1 MHLSGIFQLHFQFSQ
16 YPWCGQLLRFPYL
29 MTVTHLS
36 ECGKE
41 KLKNWHVIVNSW
53 NPDDLS
59 KMHLGLAGLLHFVRN
74 DGILDSRHCNKAS
87 AASEARQ
94 RRSRRGNP
102 ECLVIAITSDLPAC
116 WLSRLAS
123 SFIRRRSRRGN
134 PDGLNKMHFC
144 LAGLLHFVRND
155 GILNT
160 HTSFAMTARV
170 S

>member
-16 YPWCGQLLRFPYL
+16 YPWRGQLLRFPYL

-41 KLKNWHVIVNSW
+41 KLKNWHVIVNSG

-94 RRSRRGNP
+94 RQ
-102 ECLVIAITSDLPAC
+102 
-116 WLSRLAS
+116 
-123 SFIRRRSRRGN
+123 SRRGN
-134 PDGLNKMHFC
+134 PDDLNKMHFC
-144 LAGLLHFVRND
+144 LARLPHFIRND
-155 GILNT
+155 GKSVMNYGSINNHSEGLLMTNRKWALHPAGRHGKLNGWIC
-160 HTSFAMTARV
+160 V
-170 S
+170 SIAETI